1 MHFHRTLVC
10 WINFERPD
18 YNISIRVFRS
28 RDYTFR
34 WPRYLFIP
42 FLPCVE
48 GGKYT
53 NMRTILCICW
63 VWKERRIKEKVK
75 INKCDHCFVL
85 NSISC
90 LSIFNKNNKKMN
102 RWTVPLASI
111 DRIWPLADYRAQN
124 HKWNEH
130 CCEIVFN
137 LKTTTARRIH
147 QSSMVNNCRRFQIET
162 LNIAANLSFIRHFNS
177 HSQKMNLRSFPL
189 NFNQQL
195 FLEHLP
201 KSKNVGDLHMGIIPM
216 QRYHLRWSL

>member
-90 LSIFNKNNKKMN
+90 LSIFNKNNKKNELMN
-102 RWTVPLASI
+102 CSVGKHRQDMTSGRLSSSKPQMKWTL
-111 DRIWPLADYRAQN
+111 L
-124 HKWNEH
+124 WN
-130 CCEIVFN
+130 CI
-137 LKTTTARRIH
+137 
-147 QSSMVNNCRRFQIET
+147 Q
-162 LNIAANLSFIRHFNS
+162 
-177 HSQKMNLRSFPL
+177 
-189 NFNQQL
+189 
-195 FLEHLP
+195 
-201 KSKNVGDLHMGIIPM
+201 SKNHYRPSNSSKFYG
-216 QRYHLRWSL
+216 